1 MQIELQATTRDI
13 FGKKVRFL
21 RRQGIIPVHLFG
33 PGIESVALQCGVEE
47 LQSVLAQAGKTTLIR
62 LKVDKGRRARNVLI
76 REVQRN
82 IHRGGL
88 LHVDLYQ
95 VKMEEKVKVEVPIN
109 LTGEAPALKSKD
121 NMLIHSVSHLTIEC
135 LPDEIPPSIE
145 VDLGSLTEVEQDI
158 RVSDIN
164 LGNKI
169 DVLDDPEQIIAK
181 VSARFVERAEEPV
194 EEEEALE
201 EEEAVTE
208 ASPSE
213 DQQTQE

>member
-13 FGKKVRFL
+13 LGKKVRFL
-21 RRQGIIPVHLFG
+21 RRQGIVPVHLFG
-33 PGIESVALQCGVEE
+33 PGIESVSLQCGAEE
-47 LQSVLAQAGKTTLIR
+47 LQGVLAQAGKTTLIR
-62 LKVDKGRRARNVLI
+62 LKVDKGRRPRNVLI

-95 VKMEEKVKVEVPIN
+95 VNMEEKVKVEVPIN
-109 LTGEAPALKSKD
+109 LIGEAPALKSKD

-135 LPDEIPPSIE
+135 LPDEIPPSID
-145 VDLGSLTEVEQDI
+145 VDLSSLTEVEQDI

-164 LGNKI
+164 LDNKI

-181 VSARFVERAEEPV
+181 ISARFVERAEEPL

-201 EEEAVTE
+201 VEQAATE
-208 ASPSE
+208 ASSSE